1 MGNGTNYSLDSD
13 DTFGPIVDVA
23 GELGTAD
30 GASHPWTNFS
40 RYPQSSFLRG
50 REVDSYMGKHLSA
63 FQSFPDPPEYPWR
76 IKR

>member
-30 GASHPWTNFS
+30 GASHPWANFS
-40 RYPQSSFLRG
+40 R
-50 REVDSYMGKHLSA
+50 
-63 FQSFPDPPEYPWR
+63 
-76 IKR
+76 